1 VNIPWHL
8 RDNELFLSVRL
19 TPKSSRDEIDGI
31 GLLADGRSILKV
43 RVRAVSENGKANTA
57 LLRLLAKTLR
67 VPASAVRRE
76 SGASGWLK
84 TLCVQGN
91 AKCLAAGWERL
102 CSGCEQGG
110 PGHKHQK
117 GTAWLRRKVDY
128 RDDKGRATSSRRFR
142 SAATPQIAATM
153 AATTISKEPSK

>member
-1 VNIPWHL
+1 MNVPWHL

-43 RVRAVSENGKANTA
+43 RVRAVPENGKANTA

-67 VPASAVRRE
+67 VPASAVRLE
-76 SGASGWLK
+76 SGASGRLK

-91 AKCLAAGWERL
+91 AKCLVAGLERL

-110 PGHKHQK
+110 PATNTKK
-117 GTAWLRRKVDY
+117 GPPAPPE
-128 RDDKGRATSSRRFR
+128 G
-142 SAATPQIAATM
+142 
-153 AATTISKEPSK
+153 